1 MIVRYLPKGK
11 CYQQTNRCDGFFENG
26 LQHARSLIWGKQE
39 PSVLSE
45 GPCAWVF
52 AGNKAILRT

>member
-11 CYQQTNRCDGFFENG
+11 RYQQTNRCGGFFENG
-26 LQHARSLIWGKQE
+26 LQHAWSLIWGKQE
-39 PSVLSE
+39 SSVLSE
-45 GPCAWVF
+45 GPCAGML